1 MVLFRKINSDMKR
14 ILSNTI
20 YSSAAILVLALLTGV
35 ANELRAQ
42 TPGELWGVTYAGG
55 QDNLG
60 VILKDAVNSTLLVPR
75 YEFLYTTPGKSP
87 QYTQL
92 LQATNGKL
100 YGMTQLGG
108 TSDKGVLFEYDPA
121 TGVYTKKLNFNGTNG
136 GTPFGGLIQAT
147 NGKLYG
153 MTNTGGANN
162 LGVLFEYDL
171 TTSTYT
177 KRIDFAGSSN
187 GANPRGNLFQASNGK
202 LYGMTGAGGLS
213 ATGVIFEF
221 DAITNVLTKKI
232 DFSSIV
238 NDGRYGYGSFVQAA
252 NGKLYGLTLSGG
264 TSSRGTIMEFDPA
277 MSAYAKKFD
286 FTGPTGD
293 TPYASLT
300 KGSNGKL
307 YGTTISGGTLNGGV
321 IFEYDPAT
329 NTTTKKIDLNGSNV
343 SNGSA
348 PVGGLI
354 QTTNGKFYGLV
365 SNGGANVAGALYEYD
380 LTSNTYTRKVSFDGA
395 NGSTPFGTLMQA
407 TNGKCYGMT
416 STSNTGNGVL
426 FEYDPLTAVLAKKL
440 DFQATGNGFGPT
452 GELAQG
458 LNNKLYGTTSTGT
471 PGILFEFDPTTLV
484 FSKKVDFV
492 GSNGTNAQGGVIRV
506 GSKLYGTTTSG
517 GITSYGVLFE
527 YDLTNSAYTVKQDF
541 DYSNTGFGANG
552 KLTLTPDGMLYGMT
566 QGGGSNGGGTIFEY
580 NLSTDVLT
588 KKVDFVSTTGISPY
602 GSLVLATNG
611 KYYGLASGGG
621 ANNQGTLF
629 EFDRN
634 TNTLTAKVD
643 LAGASN
649 GEYPYGGL
657 TIAGNGKL
665 YGMTSSGGANGNGVL
680 FEFDPSSST
689 LTKKADFTSA
699 TTGSGP
705 RGTLVLSGNGKLYGF
720 TQSGGASG
728 LGTFFEYDP
737 ATGIL
742 TKKVDLAGGNGS
754 SPSYGALIVWKG
766 NQTITF
772 GALADKVMGDAPFS
786 LTATA
791 SSSLPVTL
799 SSTSPNITL
808 TGNQVV
814 ISAPGR
820 VNITASQ
827 SGNVTTLDAP
837 AVTQSFCVRPSK
849 PVITATNTTTNTHT
863 LTSSATTGNTWYLNG
878 TPIPGASGT
887 SIQVSQ
893 PGTYTV
899 LSKVD
904 DCTSDPS
911 ADMVVTTQSITFNT
925 VPDKTLGTAPFA
937 LTGTASSSLPLTYA
951 ASSGKITIAGSQ
963 VTLVSAGR
971 VTITANQPG
980 AVGFFPATPVDQS
993 FCILPAKPVITTANP
1008 NSATP
1013 ILTSSAPGGN
1023 QWYRNGT
1030 LIANATGTTLQIN
1043 SVGTYKVRSQA
1054 DDCIS
1059 VFSDDQVFVVTG
1071 DIPTMGSGI
1080 TVYPNPVSDWLTVSL
1095 DDLPGTKEVGIF
1107 QVTGKKMESQELT
1120 NGDARFYV
1128 ADYSR
1133 GIYVVRVVSEAG
1145 SRTIRFVKQ

>member
-1 MVLFRKINSDMKR
+1 MKR
-14 ILSNTI
+14 ILFNKIDSLATM
-20 YSSAAILVLALLTGV
+20 LVLILLAGL
-35 ANELRAQ
+35 AGELRAQ

-60 VILKDAVNSTLLVPR
+60 VIFKDAVNSTLLVPR

-121 TGVYTKKLNFNGTNG
+121 TGVYIKKLNFNGTNG
-136 GTPFGGLIQAT
+136 GTPYGGLIQAT

-177 KRIDFAGSSN
+177 KRVDFAGSSN
-187 GANPRGNLFQASNGK
+187 GANPRGNLFQATNGK
-202 LYGMTGAGGLS
+202 IYGMTGAGGLS
-213 ATGVIFEF
+213 ATGIIFEF
-221 DAITNVLTKKI
+221 DPATNVLTKKI
-232 DFSSIV
+232 DFSSIA

-264 TSSRGTIMEFDPA
+264 TSSRGTIIEFDPA
-277 MSAYAKKFD
+277 TSTYAKKFD

-293 TPYASLT
+293 TPYASLVKAT
-300 KGSNGKL
+300 NGKL
-307 YGTTISGGTLNGGV
+307 YGTTVTGGTSNGGV

-329 NTTTKKIDLNGSNV
+329 NTTTKKIDLNGSLV
-343 SNGSA
+343 VNGSA
-348 PVGGLI
+348 PFGGLI
-354 QTTNGKFYGLV
+354 QAANGKFYGV
-365 SNGGANVAGALYEYD
+365 TSNGGANSGGVLFEYD
-380 LTSNTYTRKVSFDGA
+380 LSSNTYTRKVSFDGV

-407 TNGKCYGMT
+407 TSGKLYGMT
-416 STSNTGNGVL
+416 STSNAGAGAL
-426 FEYDPLTAVLAKKL
+426 FEYDPSTAVLTKKF
-440 DFQATGNGFGPT
+440 DFQTAGNGSGPT
-452 GELAQG
+452 GELVQG
-458 LNNKLYGTTSTGT
+458 LNNKLYGTTSTGA
-471 PGILFEFDPTTLV
+471 PGVLFEFDPTTLA
-484 FSKKVDFV
+484 FNKKVDFV
-492 GSNGTNAQGGVIRV
+492 DVNGTNPQGGMIRV
-506 GSKLYGTTTSG
+506 GNKLYGTTTSG
-517 GITSYGVLFE
+517 GTSSYGVLFE
-527 YDLTNSAYTVKQDF
+527 YDLSSNTYTVKQNF
-541 DYSNTGFGANG
+541 DYANG
-552 KLTLTPDGMLYGMT
+552 YSAYGRLTATADGMLYGMT
-566 QGGGSNGGGTIFEY
+566 HGGGANGGGVIFEY
-580 NLSTDVLT
+580 NIATDVLT
-588 KKVDFVSTTGISPY
+588 KKADFSASTGISPF
-602 GSLVLATNG
+602 GSLTLAANG
-611 KYYGLASGGG
+611 KYYALASGGG

-629 EFDRN
+629 EYDRS
-634 TNTLTAKVD
+634 TSTITKKID

-657 TIAGNGKL
+657 TAASNGKL
-665 YGMTSSGGANGNGVL
+665 YGMTSSGGANGNGAL
-680 FEFDPSSST
+680 FEYDPSTSA

-705 RGTLVLSGNGKLYGF
+705 QGTLALSGNGKLYGL
-720 TQSGGASG
+720 TQSGGALG

-737 ATGIL
+737 VTGVL

-766 NQTITF
+766 SQTITF
-772 GALADKVMGDAPFS
+772 SALPTKVMGDAPFS

-791 SSSLPVTL
+791 SSALPVTL
-799 SSTSPNITL
+799 SSASSNITL
-808 TGNQVV
+808 TGNQVT
-814 ISAPGR
+814 ILAPGR

-827 SGNVTTLDAP
+827 AGNTSTLDAP
-837 AVTQSFCVRPSK
+837 DVTQSFCVRPAK
-849 PVITATNTTTNTHT
+849 PVITASNTTTSTHT
-863 LTSSATTGNTWYLNG
+863 LTSSAATGNTWYLNG
-878 TPIPGASGT
+878 AAIPGASGT
-887 SIQVSQ
+887 SIQVTQ

-904 DCTSDPS
+904 DCISDPS
-911 ADMVVTTQSITFNT
+911 ADMVVNTQSITFNT
-925 VPDKTLGTAPFA
+925 VPDKTLGTAPFT
-937 LTGTASSSLPLTYA
+937 LTGTASSSLPLAYS

-971 VTITANQPG
+971 VTITASQQG
-980 AVGFFPATPVDQS
+980 AVGFFPAAPVDQS
-993 FCILPAKPVITTANP
+993 FCILPAKPVITTTNP

-1013 ILTSSAPGGN
+1013 TLTSSAPTGN
-1023 QWYRNGT
+1023 QWYRNGS

-1043 SVGTYKVRSQA
+1043 SVGTYKVRSQV

-1059 VFSDDQVFVVTG
+1059 LFSDDQVFVVTG

-1080 TVYPNPVSDWLTVSL
+1080 QVYPNPASEWLTVSL
-1095 DDLPGTKEVGIF
+1095 DELPGKKQVAIF
-1107 QVTGKKMESQELT
+1107 QITGKKMESQELID
-1120 NGDARFYV
+1120 GDARFYV

-1133 GIYVVRVVSEAG
+1133 GIYLVKVMSEAG